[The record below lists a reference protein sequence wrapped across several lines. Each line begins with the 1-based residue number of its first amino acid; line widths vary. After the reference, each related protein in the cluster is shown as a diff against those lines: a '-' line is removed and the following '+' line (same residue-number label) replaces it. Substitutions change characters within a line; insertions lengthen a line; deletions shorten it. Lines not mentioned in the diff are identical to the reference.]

1 MPHGHGRQMQNPFL
15 PSFGGV
21 PTTPNLGLSQTLPQ
35 VGGQDAKFFGLNLP
49 ETFAVGQGLGLVGDI
64 FGGFGRGGRR
74 RRAGER
80 VESALG
86 GLEGVAGQ
94 EPFDPFQ
101 VASFAAKPVR
111 QEAERRGEFLQEV
124 TGNVF
129 APDVQGALFEEFAPQ
144 FAQIFGGAKQRA
156 GEIQLSNKMRAA
168 LARLEAQL
176 QAQQLEF
183 A

>member
-1 MPHGHGRQMQNPFL
+1 MPHGHSRQPQNPFL
-15 PSFGGV
+15 PLSGA

-35 VGGQDAKFFGLNLP
+35 VGGQDASLFGLGLP
-49 ETFAVGQGLGLVGDI
+49 GTFALGQGLGLVGDI
-64 FGGFGRGGRR
+64 FSGFGRGGRR

-80 VESALG
+80 VEGSLT

-101 VASFAAKPVR
+101 VASFAAQPVR
-111 QEAERRGEFLQEV
+111 REAEKRGELLQEV

-144 FAQIFGGAKQRA
+144 FAAIFGGAKQRA
-156 GEIQLSNKMRAA
+156 GEIQLSNKMQAA
-168 LARLEAQL
+168 LARLQAQL
-176 QAQQLEF
+176 QAQELEF
-183 A
+183 R